1 MASKTT
7 SCKNCVVMRALDKPK
22 ACNIDCQT
30 CSSSA
35 NRANDVGC
43 LMLKRLD
50 VPPRLDPYDT
60 CDPPGGVTRSSRKEP
75 ARLIR
80 PTPSHNAGKLPHV
93 VVVLDAVSDSMA
105 SRCTP
110 DLVDA
115 FCTQRRSLS
124 ASFSI

>member
-75 ARLIR
+75 GG
-80 PTPSHNAGKLPHV
+80 P
-93 VVVLDAVSDSMA
+93 
-105 SRCTP
+105 
-110 DLVDA
+110 
-115 FCTQRRSLS
+115 
-124 ASFSI
+124 ASFGRHHHTTQASCLMW

>member
-1 MASKTT
+1 
-7 SCKNCVVMRALDKPK
+7 
-22 ACNIDCQT
+22 
-30 CSSSA
+30 
-35 NRANDVGC
+35 
-43 LMLKRLD
+43 MLKRLD

-93 VVVLDAVSDSMA
+93 VLVLDAVVLAVVLDAVSDSIA
-105 SRCTP
+105 SRRTP

-115 FCTQRRSLS
+115 FSILHS
-124 ASFSI
+124 AAFALRFVFHLMLVDIST